1 VRWRFFVSEALN
13 SIRGNVATTVAA
25 SVTVLIVTFLLAV
38 FASVGLFLYD
48 KTQGVRNDITVKAY
62 MKVGTESEPATL
74 DKVHNQL
81 VAIPYVKSVTYV
93 SPAEALKQLNKDLQ
107 KDAGSLTENPLP
119 PAFYMKLT
127 NPDKASQVSAAA
139 GQIPEVQNCGSAPC
153 VTYGKE
159 IADKVLSVTKWV
171 LVVLGAL
178 MALLGIAAVV
188 LIANTIRLSIFSRRR
203 EIEVMNRMLFAVDG
217 QTNRT
222 YAYPCTETTVNG
234 QDYVDTLRRYGL
246 IKYARVG
253 GDTGAVITNP
263 ATLDPLR
270 VPALGLED
278 HTPADAVIGFVK
290 SVEDSGGMGVIMF
303 HGIGGDY
310 ITTDTD
316 VHQRL
321 VDYLVE
327 HRSSIWVGT
336 FREVMDFVMKK
347 KGAGAR

>member
-1 VRWRFFVSEALN
+1 M
-13 SIRGNVATTVAA
+13 IK
-25 SVTVLIVTFLLAV
+25 ICFL
-38 FASVGLFLYD
+38 F
-48 KTQGVRNDITVKAY
+48 
-62 MKVGTESEPATL
+62 
-74 DKVHNQL
+74 
-81 VAIPYVKSVTYV
+81 
-93 SPAEALKQLNKDLQ
+93 
-107 KDAGSLTENPLP
+107 AGSLIGARVAAQPIEWPHHKKAAIVLTYDDALKSQLDTAVPQLRRAGLKATFFLTADMDYITLPRWRKLAKEGFELGNHTLFHPCINGEDNP
-119 PAFYMKLT
+119 
-127 NPDKASQVSAAA
+127 VSSDRYTPN
-139 GQIPEVQNCGSAPC
+139 Q
-153 VTYGKE
+153 
-159 IADKVLSVTKWV
+159 
-171 LVVLGAL
+171 
-178 MALLGIAAVV
+178 MM
-188 LIANTIRLSIFSRRR
+188 R